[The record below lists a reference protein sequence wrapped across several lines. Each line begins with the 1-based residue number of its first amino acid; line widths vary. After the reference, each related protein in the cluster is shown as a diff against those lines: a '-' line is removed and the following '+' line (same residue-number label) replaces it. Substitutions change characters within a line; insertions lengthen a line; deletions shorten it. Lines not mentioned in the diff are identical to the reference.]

1 MNSYTFHITL
11 YDLFFFGMTFSGLT
25 FALQLWF
32 TKSVNRKG
40 NRFLALALF
49 AMILWMVRILVIDV
63 RLETYLP
70 GWDRLPMQFLLAV
83 GPLIYFYVLKITRPA
98 YKFRWRDLLHFSPLL
113 LELGVLALEIR
124 ESIATGAATYNTPTF
139 QLLNPVLQLLIFISI
154 ITYVYRSD
162 RLIQNFYRRLPP
174 LLMDRSLLEFRWLR
188 RLLAATVL
196 LWLLWI
202 AYAAVYYF
210 GYHSQ
215 LGIHVYYP
223 FYIFFAV
230 IIIWTAAAAFLKP
243 QAGLMIQQTAA
254 ARPYPPSGWR
264 EKGAWLKKAMEAN
277 GYYQDPELSLTLLA
291 GKLELPAR
299 ELSQIINTVLN
310 KSFNDFINEYR
321 IRYVISKMLD
331 PAYKHITLL
340 GIAYESGFNSKA
352 TFNRT
357 FKQITGKTPLTYKAG
372 LEKEV
377 SFHDLRRSPR
387 FATII
392 SNHET
397 THKWSEEKLNR
408 NYMFK
413 NYLKTATRNLR
424 KNVGFTAINVL
435 GLSVGLATCLL
446 IVFYVV
452 DELSYD
458 KYNTKADRIYR
469 VTVKGKLNGHEG
481 SYATSE
487 GPLEAALKDNFPE
500 IEKVT
505 RLIDQNGIPAS
516 ASKFSIRKG
525 NSNIQEKK
533 VVYTESS
540 LFDVFTLPMV
550 NGDPKKSL
558 DDPHTAV
565 VTENAAQKYF
575 GKTDVVGQVL
585 TINDTSQYR
594 ITGVIKDIPLQSHF
608 NYDFFLSFS
617 TLPES
622 RWKGWGYSGVHN
634 YLLLRP
640 DANVKSLELR
650 IAQLEIK
657 NSPVQPGTWTSGDNY
672 FRTEL
677 TPLLNIHLKST
688 NEFELDKGGSI
699 QYVYIFSFIAIIILL
714 IACVNFMNLS
724 TARSSNRA
732 KEVGVRKVLGSARG
746 NLIAQFLT
754 ESTLVTLISA
764 FIAIAL
770 AIVLLPLFNQ
780 VAGKQLGLTL
790 QSLIWLVPSLIVIV
804 LVVGFLAGSYPA
816 LYLSGFQPIQVLKGK
831 LSAGFKNSFL
841 RSSLV
846 VFQFGIS
853 IMLII
858 CTLVIYNQLNYIHNK
873 SLGFDR
879 DQVLVVKNTNVL
891 GKQAEFLK
899 KEIKQMPG
907 VVNATM
913 SLYQPTGDDRL
924 KTGLFPDR
932 EIDVKKDILS
942 EFWSV
947 DEDYLNTMGLKLL
960 SGRNFSKQLASDSS
974 AIIVNEAF
982 AEKFGQRDPLNK
994 FVYRASFGIQ
1004 QFHIVGVVKNFHYES
1019 LRDKISPLV
1028 LVYSPDNGAISV
1040 KVKTADLSGLV
1051 SKIEDRWKHF
1061 SPNQQFS
1068 YSFMDQDFDAT
1079 YRSEQKL
1086 GTLFI
1091 SFSTLAIL
1099 IACLGLFG
1107 LAAYAAEQRTKEIG
1121 IRKVLGASISGIVSM
1136 LSIDFIWLV
1145 FISMLIASPLAWYF
1159 MNKWLQGFAY
1169 RTELHWWILAIA
1181 GVVAVLIAF
1190 ITISFQSLKAALA
1203 NPVKSLRSE

>member
-1 MNSYTFHITL
+1 
-11 YDLFFFGMTFSGLT
+11 MTFIGLT

-32 TKSVNRKG
+32 AKSINQTANRY
-40 NRFLALALF
+40 LALALVT
-49 AMILWMVRILVIDV
+49 MLLWMVRIMVIDV

-70 GWDRLPMQFLLAV
+70 GWDRLPMQFLLAL
-83 GPLIYFYVLKITRPA
+83 GPLIYFYVLKITCPWHNFN
-98 YKFRWRDLLHFSPLL
+98 YKDLLHFTPLL
-113 LELGVLALEIR
+113 LELGVQALEIR
-124 ESIATGAATYNTPTF
+124 ESIMTGAATYNTSAF

-154 ITYVYRSD
+154 IAYVHRSD
-162 RLIQNFYRRLPP
+162 KLIQNFYRRLPP
-174 LLMDRSLLEFRWLR
+174 ALMDRSLLEFRWLR
-188 RLLAATVL
+188 RLLAATAL

-202 AYAAVYYF
+202 CFAAVDYF
-210 GYHSQ
+210 GYQDQ

-243 QAGLMIQQTAA
+243 QAGSMIQQPAA
-254 ARPYPPSGWR
+254 AKPSLPSELR
-264 EKGAWLKKAMEAN
+264 EKGSWLKKAMETN
-277 GYYQDPELSLTLLA
+277 RYYRDPELSLSSLAEKLDLTTHDLSRLL
-291 GKLELPAR
+291 
-299 ELSQIINTVLN
+299 NTALK

-321 IRYVISKMLD
+321 VREVAGKIQNTAND
-331 PAYKHITLL
+331 HITLL
-340 GIAYESGFNSKA
+340 GIAYESGFNSKT

-357 FKQITGKTPLTYKAG
+357 FRQLTGKSPAEYKND
-372 LEKEV
+372 LKKERP
-377 SFHDLRRSPR
+377 SYNLGRHPR

-408 NYMFK
+408 NYMFR
-413 NYLKTATRNLR
+413 NYLKTAVRNLK
-424 KNVGFTAINVL
+424 KNLGFTAINVL

-469 VTVKGKLNGHEG
+469 VTIDAMLNGHG
-481 SYATSE
+481 GKYATSE

-505 RLIDQNGIPAS
+505 RMIDYNGIAVS

-525 NSNIQEKK
+525 NSNIQERK

-540 LFDVFTLPMV
+540 LFDVFTLPMIA
-550 NGDPKKSL
+550 GDTKHSL

-565 VTENAAQKYF
+565 ITESTAQKYF
-575 GKTDVVGQVL
+575 GKTDAVGQVL
-585 TINDTSQYR
+585 TINDTSLYR
-594 ITGVIKDIPLQSHF
+594 VTGVIKDIPLQSHF

-622 RWKGWGYSGVHN
+622 HWTGWGYSGVHN

-640 DANVKSLELR
+640 GANIKSLEAR

-657 NSPVQPGTWTSGDNY
+657 NSPASPKVWTTGGNY
-672 FRTEL
+672 LKTEL
-677 TPLLNIHLKST
+677 TPLLDIHLRS
-688 NEFELDKGGSI
+688 NAELELDKGGSM
-699 QYVYIFSFIAIIILL
+699 QYVYIFSFIAVIILL

-754 ESTLVTLISA
+754 ESTLVTLIST

-770 AIVLLPLFNQ
+770 AILMMPLFNQ
-780 VAGKQLGLTL
+780 VAGKQLGFTL
-790 QSLIWLVPSLIVIV
+790 QSLTWLIPSLIVIV
-804 LVVGFLAGSYPA
+804 LIVGFLAGSYPA

-831 LSAGFKNSFL
+831 LSTGFKNSFL

-873 SLGFDR
+873 NLGFNR
-879 DQVLVVKNTNVL
+879 DQVLVIKNTNVL
-891 GKQAEFLK
+891 GKQATAMKQEV
-899 KEIKQMPG
+899 KQMPG

-913 SLYQPTGDDRL
+913 SLYQPTGDDRM

-932 EIDVKKDILS
+932 EIDVKKDILT

-947 DEDYLNTMGLKLL
+947 DEDYMNTMGLHLVA
-960 SGRNFSKQLASDSS
+960 GRNFSKDIASDT
-974 AIIVNEAF
+974 AALIVNEAF
-982 AEKFGQRDPLNK
+982 AEKFGQKDPLNK
-994 FVYRASFGIQ
+994 FIYRDSYGLQ
-1004 QFHIVGVVKNFHYES
+1004 QFHIVGVVKNFNFES
-1019 LRDKISPLV
+1019 LKDKISPLA

-1051 SKIEDRWKHF
+1051 SKIEDKWKQF

-1079 YRSEQKL
+1079 YRTEQRL

-1121 IRKVLGASISGIVSM
+1121 IRKVLGASVSGIVSM
-1136 LSIDFIWLV
+1136 LSMDFIRLV
-1145 FISMLIASPLAWYF
+1145 FISMIIASPLAWYF
-1159 MNKWLQGFAY
+1159 MNKWLQSFAY
-1169 RTELHWWILAIA
+1169 RTQLHWWILAIA
-1181 GVVAVLIAF
+1181 GLVAILIAF
-1190 ITISFQSLKAALA
+1190 VTISFQSIKAAIA